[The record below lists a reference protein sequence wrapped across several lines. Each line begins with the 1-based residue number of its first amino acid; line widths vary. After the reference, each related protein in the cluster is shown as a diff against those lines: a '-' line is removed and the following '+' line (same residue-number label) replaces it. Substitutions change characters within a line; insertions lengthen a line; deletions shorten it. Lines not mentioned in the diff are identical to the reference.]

1 MIGKRIN
8 TETKEQAEES
18 IKRVEE
24 VIEKS
29 KEELCKG

>member
-18 IKRVEE
+18 IKR
-24 VIEKS
+24 I
-29 KEELCKG
+29 EELIEEAYDW